1 VRPRPPPSALLRRR
15 LASIS
20 RRWCAAMVEA
30 GLDRPVEAAQGVFRT
45 LLTALS
51 EPGSVLTLPRCC
63 APPAGLDAAASAG
76 VLALCDGDT
85 PLWLDARARAAA
97 AYFRFHTGAPIVAA
111 PGDAL
116 FLLAEAGRRPPLAL
130 LQAGLPEYPDRSATL
145 ILAVE
150 GLREAEGWRLAGPGI
165 DGARRLLVAG
175 IDERFAAE
183 WQENH
188 ARFPLG
194 VDVIFTAQ
202 DRVAG
207 LPRSARLEA

>member
-1 VRPRPPPSALLRRR
+1 
-15 LASIS
+15 
-20 RRWCAAMVEA
+20 MVEA
-30 GLDRPVEAAQGVFRT
+30 GLERPVEAAQRVFRT

-51 EPGSVLTLPRCC
+51 EPGRVLALPQCC
-63 APPAGLDAAASAG
+63 APPASLDAAATAA

-85 PLWLDARARAAA
+85 PLWLDAAQRAAA
-97 AYFRFHTGAPIVAA
+97 AYFRFHTGAPIVAV

-116 FLLAEAGRRPPLAL
+116 FLLAEARHRPPLAL
-130 LQAGLPEYPDRSATL
+130 LQPGLPEYPDRSATL
-145 ILAVE
+145 ILAIE
-150 GLREAEGWRLAGPGI
+150 GLREGDGWRLAGPGI
-165 DGARRLLVAG
+165 DGARRLEVAG

-194 VDVIFTAQ
+194 VDVIFAAQ

-207 LPRSARLEA
+207 LPRSTRLEV